1 DVAETPV
8 SEVLDDLFED
18 LPVSY
23 RMRGNYI
30 FLTKESNPTQSVT
43 KAPIPSQAAQDR
55 KTASGKVCEL
65 SGEPLIGVS
74 VVIKG
79 TSRGTVTD
87 IDGNFSIDAEEGSIL
102 EISCIGFKGIEVPA
116 RFDSPMEIY
125 ISEDTEMIEE
135 TVVIG
140 YGVQKKSDLTGAV
153 ASVKD
158 TDLSNRSTSDAAAA
172 LQGKAAGVQILNFSG
187 APGSEA
193 SIRVRGYSSN
203 SGNIGPLLIVDGLK
217 VDNISYLDPSMIES
231 MEVLK
236 DAASAA
242 IYGSQAG
249 NGVVLITTKSGSS
262 SKGEAHVTYDMKFT
276 RQSLGKK
283 AEVFNAADF
292 INYKRASGLP
302 IDSMLEAYNYN
313 GQDTDWFDVLFGPSY
328 SPQHAVTFRGGN
340 DKGSLFASINYLNN
354 DGIVVGD
361 KDVYK
366 RLSAQ
371 INADYKLFKWLSIS
385 TNTSLERNSSKSVGE
400 QSAKRTVLF
409 AALTMDPLTPTHYK
423 TIEECTDAVQ
433 QAYAAGKN
441 ILIDPSN
448 GMYYATSAYCAD
460 DNGNPLLQ
468 KDRVDTS
475 NNRINIRGTL
485 NLNLTPFS
493 GFVFTSR
500 FGYRIGLSTS
510 HSYST
515 PYYCN
520 STTYSDTYDISAN
533 STTNWY
539 YQWENFANYNK
550 NFGKHSI
557 GAMAGMSYVEN
568 NSDNVSASATG
579 VDILTGYEK
588 NFQYLHYVNNNPGT
602 TKNIDNTPS
611 RSVNMSYYGRITY
624 SYDNRYSLQ
633 SNFRADAYDS
643 SKLSKQNRWGY
654 FPSFS
659 AGWTVSNEPFFKDKI
674 DRNAISFLKLRASW
688 GRNGNVDVLSG
699 YPYSTAISYNSEFY
713 QYDIH
718 SVEQT
723 YGSKPDGLANPNL
736 TWETS
741 EQVDLGLDAR
751 FLNSRLTLGVDWFN
765 KQTKDLLV
773 NISPVPEIGVKS
785 TTVNAGKV
793 KNSGLEVELTWKD
806 NIGDLGYSINGNF
819 STVHNT
825 VTYLDPSISRIEGSN
840 NGVSG
845 TNNPVSS
852 CFEVGYPIWYFRA
865 YKFSHT
871 DPSTGEAMYINAEGE
886 TVNSGALSD
895 GDMQYIGSAIPDL
908 TYGLTIN
915 LDYKAFDFSIYG
927 TGISG
932 GQIFNV
938 FYRADTP
945 LRNSLRYYYDNAW
958 TASNHSGSMPDPK
971 LVANDWHFWGS
982 SASMFSSDYFKI
994 KQIQLGYTLPKDI
1007 LKKVLISN
1015 FRAFVSFDD
1024 FFTFTKYPGFDP
1036 ETATTS
1042 TSARMGY
1049 DAGSYPTTR
1058 KVIFGVNITF

>member
-1 DVAETPV
+1 MMKQLFQRFTLLLVGMLICIPAVFAQNQATVSGTVNDAGGQPV
-8 SEVLDDLFED
+8 I
-18 LPVSY
+18 
-23 RMRGNYI
+23 G
-30 FLTKESNPTQSVT
+30 
-43 KAPIPSQAAQDR
+43 AAVMQ
-55 KTASGKVCEL
+55 
-65 SGEPLIGVS
+65 
-74 VVIKG
+74 KG
-79 TSRGTVTD
+79 TNNGVTTD
-87 IDGNFSIDAEEGSIL
+87 IDGKYSIQVPLGTVL
-102 EISCIGFKGIEVPA
+102 EFTCIGYKTVELVASGTVLNVVLV
-116 RFDSPMEIY
+116 
-125 ISEDTEMIEE
+125 EDTELLEE

-153 ASVKD
+153 AQVKD
-158 TDLSNRSTSDAAAA
+158 SDLTNRSTSDAAAA
-172 LQGKAAGVQILNFSG
+172 LQGKAAGVQILNYSG
-187 APGSEA
+187 APGSQA

-249 NGVVLITTKSGSS
+249 NGVVLITTKTGASA
-262 SKGEAHVTYDMKFT
+262 KGHSQITYDMKYT

-283 AEVFNAADF
+283 AEVFNAPDF
-292 INYKRASGLP
+292 IDYKRQSGLP
-302 IDSMLEAYNYN
+302 IDSMLDAYNYK
-313 GQDTDWFDVLFGPSY
+313 GQDTDWFDALFAPSY
-328 SPQHAVTFRGGN
+328 SPQHAVTFKGGN
-340 DKGSLFASINYLNN
+340 DKGSFFASINYLNN
-354 DGIVVGD
+354 DGIVIGD

-371 INADYKLFKWLSIS
+371 LNADYKLYKWISVS

-400 QSAKRTVLF
+400 QSAKRTVMF
-409 AALTMDPLTPTHYK
+409 AALTMDPLTPTHYR
-423 TIEECTDAVQ
+423 TIEECTAAVQ

-448 GMYYATSAYCAD
+448 GMYYATSSYVTD

-468 KDRVDTS
+468 RDRVDSS
-475 NNRINIRGTL
+475 NNRINIRGSL

-500 FGYRIGLSTS
+500 FGYRIGLSSS

-520 STTYSDTYDISAN
+520 STTFTDTYDISAHAN
-533 STTNWY
+533 TSWY

-550 NFGKHSI
+550 NIGKHSF
-557 GAMAGMSYVEN
+557 GLMAGMSYVEN
-568 NSDNVSASATG
+568 NSDNITASASGT
-579 VDILTGYEK
+579 DILSGYDK

-602 TKNIDNTPS
+602 NKTFDNTPS
-611 RSVNMSYYGRITY
+611 QSVNMSYYGRLTY
-624 SYDNRYSLQ
+624 SYDNKYSFQ
-633 SNFRADAYDS
+633 TNFRADAYDS

-659 AGWTVSNEPFFKDKI
+659 AGWTVSNESFFKENVNRDI
-674 DRNAISFLKLRASW
+674 VSFLKLRASW
-688 GRNGNVDVLSG
+688 GRNGNVNVLSG
-699 YPYSTAISYNSEFY
+699 YPYSTAISYNSEWY

-718 SVEQT
+718 SVDQT

-736 TWETS
+736 KWETS

-751 FLNSRLTLGVDWFN
+751 FLNNRLSVGIDWYD
-765 KQTKDLLV
+765 KRTKDLLV
-773 NISPVPEIGVKS
+773 NIAPVPEIGVKS
-785 TTVNAGKV
+785 TTVNAGSV
-793 KNSGLEVELTWKD
+793 KNSGLEFEATWKD
-806 NIGDLGYSINGNF
+806 SIGDLGYSISGNF
-819 STVHNT
+819 STVHND
-825 VTYLDPSISRIEGSN
+825 VTYLDPSISRIVGSTG
-840 NGVSG
+840 GVSG
-845 TNNPVSS
+845 TNNPISS
-852 CFEVGYPIWYFRA
+852 CFEVGYPIWYFRG

-871 DPSTGEAMYINAEGE
+871 NPETGEAMYFNATGD
-886 TVNSGALSD
+886 VVDSGSLSD
-895 GDMQYIGSAIPDL
+895 SDMQYIGSAIPDL

-945 LRNSLRYYYDNAW
+945 MRNSLRYYYDNAW
-958 TASNHSGSMPDPK
+958 SASSTKGTMPDPK
-971 LVANDWHFWGS
+971 QVATDWHFWGS

-994 KQIQLGYTLPKDI
+994 KQIQFGYTLPKNL
-1007 LKKVLISN
+1007 LKKALISN
-1015 FRAFVSFDD
+1015 FRTYVSLDD

-1042 TSARMGY
+1042 TSASMGY
-1049 DAGSYPTTR
+1049 DAGSYPTTK
-1058 KVIFGVNITF
+1058 KVILGVNITF